1 MVLNPVNVLPMVVF
15 LHDQSSDWGSVCQ
28 DNHVQL
34 FIMARCSILLKNYCV
49 KNAIRRKLRFEELF
63 KHVNIHRSYTTSRVG

>member
-15 LHDQSSDWGSVCQ
+15 LHDQSSDRGSVCQ

-34 FIMARCSILLKNYCV
+34 LHNGTVLHPVEKLLYQECH
-49 KNAIRRKLRFEELF
+49 L
-63 KHVNIHRSYTTSRVG
+63 